1 MMQDVELIAVNV
13 PLVCTLT
20 DPEQKVRGEEVNE
33 LFKGVQQVKELAD
46 GYALRFPAGDSWANE
61 LLQFINFERACCP
74 FFTFALVFEPEQ
86 GSIWLHLRGPEG
98 LKSIIEPMIQR

>member
-1 MMQDVELIAVNV
+1 MMQDVELIAVDV

-20 DPEQKVRGEEVNE
+20 DPEQKERGGEVNE

-46 GYALRFPAGDSWANE
+46 GYALCFPGGDTWAHE
-61 LLQFINFERACCP
+61 LVQFINFERACCP

-98 LKSIIEPMIQR
+98 VKGIIEPMIQR